1 MIKMG
6 RKTKEE
12 KEFLIVQRKKTGASL
27 TAAPVW
33 IMQKK
38 GERVYN
44 THARRH
50 WRETSFGQLY
60 RKKTKK
66 TKIKSGHKKKSA
78 RLLPK
83 KTRTTRDAK

>member
-1 MIKMG
+1 MG

-12 KEFLIVQRKKTGASL
+12 KEFLIAQRKKVGPGL

-38 GERVYN
+38 GERIYN

-50 WRETSFGQLY
+50 WRETSFGKMF
-60 RKKTKK
+60 KKITKK
-66 TKIKSGHKKKSA
+66 TKVKSGHKKKSA
-78 RLLPK
+78 RWKQK
-83 KTRTTRDAK
+83 KIRTTRDAK

>member
-1 MIKMG
+1 MG

-12 KEFLIVQRKKTGASL
+12 KEFLIAQRKKVGPGM

-38 GERVYN
+38 GKRIYN

-50 WRETSFGQLY
+50 WRETTFGSLY
-60 RKKTKK
+60 RKRTRKS
-66 TKIKSGHKKKSA
+66 KIKSGHKKKSA
-78 RLLPK
+78 RLLQK
-83 KTRTTRDAK
+83 KVRTTSDAK